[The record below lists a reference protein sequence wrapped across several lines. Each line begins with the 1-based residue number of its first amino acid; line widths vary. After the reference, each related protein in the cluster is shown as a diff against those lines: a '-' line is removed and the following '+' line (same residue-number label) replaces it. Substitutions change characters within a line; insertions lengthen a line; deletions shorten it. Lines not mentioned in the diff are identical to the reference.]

1 MLINLIFLSLKK
13 NLSYMHMTVDQLIGK
28 GKKKKRSK
36 LQFTFLSQLSS
47 FPLEGFHYFMEN
59 SYVYMMSKKGIKIKK
74 GIIMEISFTTRE

>member
-13 NLSYMHMTVDQLIGK
+13 KSFIYAYDSGSINWER
-28 GKKKKRSK
+28 KKKRSK